1 MTIAWVLFQLGLFLL
16 PSSALLASLLLFPAL
31 LVGSVRGEGPFWAD
45 PWNAPLLFA
54 AAAMLLGCFGAYS
67 GSLAWAGLANWLPFF
82 WGFWGFQPFVAEA
95 RARRRAALCLVAGT
109 VPVLV
114 TGLGQLWW
122 GWQGPWQV
130 FGGLIIWFV
139 TPGGEP
145 SGRLS
150 GLFDYANIAGAWLAM
165 VWPFALAALVQPGLS
180 VRRRAVVLVLAAA
193 QVAALLL
200 TESRN
205 AWGALVLAVPVVLGP
220 PSWPWLLPLL
230 LLALLPV
237 LLAVLPGVPLVLQQP
252 ARALVP
258 DGIWSRLTDSRY
270 GAERAVAST
279 RLSQWGVALQLIGER
294 PWLGWG
300 AAAFSVLYPLAH
312 RQVAWPCPQS
322 SPRAGREPWSAGGP
336 GRDRPGVGVVDH
348 LPAPGLARS
357 VRAGLVGS
365 GVDPRGAP
373 WHRHAVFRQSS
384 QHRRLDPAGR
394 SALSDQVRPRACR
407 RCPCSVSW
415 LRGPSRWLQGRVRSS
430 LQVSCTTSSQGG
442 GRGSS
447 TPALRAGVS
456 SPARAWR

>member
-1 MTIAWVLFQLGLFLL
+1 MTIAWALFQLGLFLL

-31 LVGSVRGEGPFWAD
+31 LVGSMRREGSFWAD

-54 AAAMLLGCFGAYS
+54 AVAMLLGCFGAYS

-82 WGFWGFQPFVAEA
+82 WGFWGFQPYVADA
-95 RARRRAALCLVAGT
+95 RARRRAGLCLVAGT

-122 GWQGPWQV
+122 GWQGPWQL

-165 VWPFALAALVQPGLS
+165 IWPFALAALVQPGLS
-180 VRRRAVVLVLAAA
+180 VRRRAVVVVLAAA

-200 TESRN
+200 TDSRN

-237 LLAVLPGVPLVLQQP
+237 LLAVLPGVPLLLQQP

-300 AAAFSVLYPLAH
+300 AAAFSVLYPLRTGKWHGHAH
-312 RQVAWPCPQS
+312 NLPLELAVSHGLPVALAVIGLVLALLITS
-322 SPRAGREPWSAGGP
+322 LRLGLRGLFERAWWAAVLILVALHGTDMPFFDSRLNIAGWILLAGLRCQIRSGREPGGDAPAASP
-336 GRDRPGVGVVDH
+336 G
-348 LPAPGLARS
+348 
-357 VRAGLVGS
+357 
-365 GVDPRGAP
+365 
-373 WHRHAVFRQSS
+373 
-384 QHRRLDPAGR
+384 
-394 SALSDQVRPRACR
+394 
-407 RCPCSVSW
+407 
-415 LRGPSRWLQGRVRSS
+415 
-430 LQVSCTTSSQGG
+430 
-442 GRGSS
+442 
-447 TPALRAGVS
+447 
-456 SPARAWR
+456 

>member
-31 LVGSVRGEGPFWAD
+31 LVGSVRGDGPFWAD

-54 AAAMLLGCFGAYS
+54 SAAMLLGCFGAYS

-180 VRRRAVVLVLAAA
+180 LRRRAVVLVLAAA

-220 PSWPWLLPLL
+220 LSWPWLLPLL

-252 ARALVP
+252 ARVLVP
-258 DGIWSRLTDSRY
+258 DGIWSRLSDSRY
-270 GAERAVAST
+270 GAERALAST
-279 RLSQWGVALQLIGER
+279 RLSQWGVALQLIGQR

-300 AAAFSVLYPLAH
+300 AAAFSVLYPLRTGKWHGHAH
-312 RQVAWPCPQS
+312 NLPLELAVSHGLPVALAVIGLVLALLITS
-322 SPRAGREPWSAGGP
+322 LRLGLRGLFERAWWAAVLILVVLHGTDMPFFDSRLNIAGWILLAGLRCQIRSGREPAGDAPAASP
-336 GRDRPGVGVVDH
+336 G
-348 LPAPGLARS
+348 
-357 VRAGLVGS
+357 
-365 GVDPRGAP
+365 
-373 WHRHAVFRQSS
+373 
-384 QHRRLDPAGR
+384 
-394 SALSDQVRPRACR
+394 
-407 RCPCSVSW
+407 
-415 LRGPSRWLQGRVRSS
+415 
-430 LQVSCTTSSQGG
+430 
-442 GRGSS
+442 
-447 TPALRAGVS
+447 
-456 SPARAWR
+456 

>member
-180 VRRRAVVLVLAAA
+180 LRRRAVVLVLAAA

-220 PSWPWLLPLL
+220 LSWPWLLPLL

-252 ARALVP
+252 ARVLVP
-258 DGIWSRLTDSRY
+258 DGIWSRLSDSRY
-270 GAERAVAST
+270 GAERALAST

-300 AAAFSVLYPLAH
+300 AAAFSVLYPLRTGKWHGHAH
-312 RQVAWPCPQS
+312 NLPLELAVSHGLPVALAVIGLVLALLITS
-322 SPRAGREPWSAGGP
+322 LRLGLRGLFERAWWAAVLILVVLHGTDMPFFDSRLNIAGWILLAGLRCQIRSGREPAGDAPAASP
-336 GRDRPGVGVVDH
+336 G
-348 LPAPGLARS
+348 
-357 VRAGLVGS
+357 
-365 GVDPRGAP
+365 
-373 WHRHAVFRQSS
+373 
-384 QHRRLDPAGR
+384 
-394 SALSDQVRPRACR
+394 
-407 RCPCSVSW
+407 
-415 LRGPSRWLQGRVRSS
+415 
-430 LQVSCTTSSQGG
+430 
-442 GRGSS
+442 
-447 TPALRAGVS
+447 
-456 SPARAWR
+456 

>member
-31 LVGSVRGEGPFWAD
+31 LVGSVRGDGPFWAD

-180 VRRRAVVLVLAAA
+180 LRRRAVVLVLAAA

-220 PSWPWLLPLL
+220 LSWPWLLPLL

-252 ARALVP
+252 ARVLVP
-258 DGIWSRLTDSRY
+258 DGIWSRLSDSRY
-270 GAERAVAST
+270 GAERALAST

-300 AAAFSVLYPLAH
+300 AAAFSVLYPLRSGKWHGHAH
-312 RQVAWPCPQS
+312 NLPLELAVSHGLPVALAVIGLVLALLITS
-322 SPRAGREPWSAGGP
+322 LRLGLRGLFERAWWAAVLILVVLHGTDMPFFDSRLNIAGWILLAGLRCQIRSGREPAGDAPAASP
-336 GRDRPGVGVVDH
+336 G
-348 LPAPGLARS
+348 
-357 VRAGLVGS
+357 
-365 GVDPRGAP
+365 
-373 WHRHAVFRQSS
+373 
-384 QHRRLDPAGR
+384 
-394 SALSDQVRPRACR
+394 
-407 RCPCSVSW
+407 
-415 LRGPSRWLQGRVRSS
+415 
-430 LQVSCTTSSQGG
+430 
-442 GRGSS
+442 
-447 TPALRAGVS
+447 
-456 SPARAWR
+456 

>member
-82 WGFWGFQPFVAEA
+82 WGVWGFQPFVAEA

-122 GWQGPWQV
+122 GWQGPWQL
-130 FGGLIIWFV
+130 FGGLIIWYL

-180 VRRRAVVLVLAAA
+180 VRRRAVVVVLAAA

-200 TESRN
+200 TDSRN

-237 LLAVLPGVPLVLQQP
+237 LLAVLPGVPRVLQQP

-279 RLSQWGVALQLIGER
+279 RLSQWGAALQLIGER

-300 AAAFSVLYPLAH
+300 AAAFSVLYPLRTGKWHGHAH
-312 RQVAWPCPQS
+312 NLPLELAVSHGLPVALAVIGLVLALLITS
-322 SPRAGREPWSAGGP
+322 LRLGLRGLFERAWWAAVLILVVLHGTDMPFFDSRLNIAGWILLAGLRCQIRSGREPAGDAPAASP
-336 GRDRPGVGVVDH
+336 G
-348 LPAPGLARS
+348 
-357 VRAGLVGS
+357 
-365 GVDPRGAP
+365 
-373 WHRHAVFRQSS
+373 
-384 QHRRLDPAGR
+384 
-394 SALSDQVRPRACR
+394 
-407 RCPCSVSW
+407 
-415 LRGPSRWLQGRVRSS
+415 
-430 LQVSCTTSSQGG
+430 
-442 GRGSS
+442 
-447 TPALRAGVS
+447 
-456 SPARAWR
+456 

>member
-31 LVGSVRGEGPFWAD
+31 LVGSMRREGPLWAD

-54 AAAMLLGCFGAYS
+54 AVAMLLGCFGAYS

-82 WGFWGFQPFVAEA
+82 WGFWGFQPYVADA
-95 RARRRAALCLVAGT
+95 RARRRAGLCLVAGT

-122 GWQGPWQV
+122 GWQGPWQL

-180 VRRRAVVLVLAAA
+180 VRRRAVVVVLAAA

-200 TESRN
+200 TDSRN

-300 AAAFSVLYPLAH
+300 AAAFSVLYPLRTGKWHGHAH
-312 RQVAWPCPQS
+312 NLPLELAVSHGLPVALAVIGLVLALLITS
-322 SPRAGREPWSAGGP
+322 LRLGLRGLFERAWWAAVLILVVLHGTDMPFFDSRLNIAGWILLAGLRCQIRSGREPAGDAPAASP
-336 GRDRPGVGVVDH
+336 G
-348 LPAPGLARS
+348 
-357 VRAGLVGS
+357 
-365 GVDPRGAP
+365 
-373 WHRHAVFRQSS
+373 
-384 QHRRLDPAGR
+384 
-394 SALSDQVRPRACR
+394 
-407 RCPCSVSW
+407 
-415 LRGPSRWLQGRVRSS
+415 
-430 LQVSCTTSSQGG
+430 
-442 GRGSS
+442 
-447 TPALRAGVS
+447 
-456 SPARAWR
+456 

>member
-1 MTIAWVLFQLGLFLL
+1 MTIAWALFQLGLFLL

-31 LVGSVRGEGPFWAD
+31 LVGSMRREGPFWAD

-54 AAAMLLGCFGAYS
+54 AVAMLLGCFGAYS

-82 WGFWGFQPFVAEA
+82 WGFWGFQPFVADV
-95 RARRRAALCLVAGT
+95 RARRRAGLCLVAGT

-122 GWQGPWQV
+122 GWQGPWQL

-180 VRRRAVVLVLAAA
+180 VRRRAVVVVLAAA

-200 TESRN
+200 TDSRN

-237 LLAVLPGVPLVLQQP
+237 LLAVLPGVPLFLQQP

-258 DGIWSRLTDSRY
+258 EGIWSRLTDSRY

-279 RLSQWGVALQLIGER
+279 RLSQWGVALQLISER

-300 AAAFSVLYPLAH
+300 AAAFSVLYPLRTGKWHGHAH
-312 RQVAWPCPQS
+312 NLPLELAVSHGLPVALAVIGLVLALLITS
-322 SPRAGREPWSAGGP
+322 LRLGLRGLFERAWWAAVLILVALHGTDMPFFDSRLNIAGWILLAGLRCQIRSGREPGGDAPAASP
-336 GRDRPGVGVVDH
+336 G
-348 LPAPGLARS
+348 
-357 VRAGLVGS
+357 
-365 GVDPRGAP
+365 
-373 WHRHAVFRQSS
+373 
-384 QHRRLDPAGR
+384 
-394 SALSDQVRPRACR
+394 
-407 RCPCSVSW
+407 
-415 LRGPSRWLQGRVRSS
+415 
-430 LQVSCTTSSQGG
+430 
-442 GRGSS
+442 
-447 TPALRAGVS
+447 
-456 SPARAWR
+456 

>member
-1 MTIAWVLFQLGLFLL
+1 MTIAWALFQLGLFLL

-31 LVGSVRGEGPFWAD
+31 LVGSMRREGPLWAD

-54 AAAMLLGCFGAYS
+54 AVAMLLGCFGAYS

-82 WGFWGFQPFVAEA
+82 WGFWGFQPYVADP
-95 RARRRAALCLVAGT
+95 RARRRAGLCLVAGT

-122 GWQGPWQV
+122 GWQGPWQL
-130 FGGLIIWFV
+130 FGGLIIWYL

-180 VRRRAVVLVLAAA
+180 VRRRAVVVVLAAA

-200 TESRN
+200 TDSRN

-300 AAAFSVLYPLAH
+300 AAAFSVLYPLRTGKWHGHAH
-312 RQVAWPCPQS
+312 NLPLELAVSHGLPVALAVIVLVLALLITS
-322 SPRAGREPWSAGGP
+322 LRLGLRGLFERAWWAAVLILVVLHGTDMPFFDSRLNIAGWILLAGLRCQIRSGREPAGDAPAASP
-336 GRDRPGVGVVDH
+336 G
-348 LPAPGLARS
+348 
-357 VRAGLVGS
+357 
-365 GVDPRGAP
+365 
-373 WHRHAVFRQSS
+373 
-384 QHRRLDPAGR
+384 
-394 SALSDQVRPRACR
+394 
-407 RCPCSVSW
+407 
-415 LRGPSRWLQGRVRSS
+415 
-430 LQVSCTTSSQGG
+430 
-442 GRGSS
+442 
-447 TPALRAGVS
+447 
-456 SPARAWR
+456 

>member
-1 MTIAWVLFQLGLFLL
+1 MTIAWALFQLGLFLL

-31 LVGSVRGEGPFWAD
+31 LVGSMRREGPLWAD

-54 AAAMLLGCFGAYS
+54 AVAMLLGCFGAYS

-82 WGFWGFQPFVAEA
+82 WGFWGFQPYVADA
-95 RARRRAALCLVAGT
+95 RARRRAGLCLVAGT

-122 GWQGPWQV
+122 GWQGPWQL
-130 FGGLIIWFV
+130 FGGLIIWYV

-180 VRRRAVVLVLAAA
+180 VRRRAVVVVLAAA

-200 TESRN
+200 TDSRN

-300 AAAFSVLYPLAH
+300 AAAFSVLYPLRTGKWHGHAH
-312 RQVAWPCPQS
+312 NLPLELAVSHGLPVALAVIGLVLALLITS
-322 SPRAGREPWSAGGP
+322 LRLGLRGLFERAWWAAVLILVVLHGTDMPFFDSRLNIAGWILLAGLRCQIRSGREPAGDAPAASP
-336 GRDRPGVGVVDH
+336 G
-348 LPAPGLARS
+348 
-357 VRAGLVGS
+357 
-365 GVDPRGAP
+365 
-373 WHRHAVFRQSS
+373 
-384 QHRRLDPAGR
+384 
-394 SALSDQVRPRACR
+394 
-407 RCPCSVSW
+407 
-415 LRGPSRWLQGRVRSS
+415 
-430 LQVSCTTSSQGG
+430 
-442 GRGSS
+442 
-447 TPALRAGVS
+447 
-456 SPARAWR
+456 

>member
-1 MTIAWVLFQLGLFLL
+1 MTIAWALFQLGLFLL

-31 LVGSVRGEGPFWAD
+31 LVGSMRREGPLWAD

-54 AAAMLLGCFGAYS
+54 AVAMLLGCFGAYS

-82 WGFWGFQPFVAEA
+82 WGFWGFQPYVADA
-95 RARRRAALCLVAGT
+95 RARRRAGLCLVAGT

-122 GWQGPWQV
+122 GWQGPWQL
-130 FGGLIIWFV
+130 FGGLIIWYL

-180 VRRRAVVLVLAAA
+180 VRRRAVVVVLAAA

-200 TESRN
+200 TDSRN

-300 AAAFSVLYPLAH
+300 AAAFSVLYPLRTGKWHGHAH
-312 RQVAWPCPQS
+312 NLPLELAVSHGLPVALAVIGLVLALLITS
-322 SPRAGREPWSAGGP
+322 LRLGLRGLFERAWWAAVLILVALHGTDMPFFDSRLNIAGWILLAGLRCQIRSGREPAGDAPAASP
-336 GRDRPGVGVVDH
+336 G
-348 LPAPGLARS
+348 
-357 VRAGLVGS
+357 
-365 GVDPRGAP
+365 
-373 WHRHAVFRQSS
+373 
-384 QHRRLDPAGR
+384 
-394 SALSDQVRPRACR
+394 
-407 RCPCSVSW
+407 
-415 LRGPSRWLQGRVRSS
+415 
-430 LQVSCTTSSQGG
+430 
-442 GRGSS
+442 
-447 TPALRAGVS
+447 
-456 SPARAWR
+456 

>member
-1 MTIAWVLFQLGLFLL
+1 MTIAWALFQLGLFLL

-31 LVGSVRGEGPFWAD
+31 LVGSVRREAPFWAD

-82 WGFWGFQPFVAEA
+82 WGFWGFQPFVADA
-95 RARRRAALCLVAGT
+95 RARRRAGLCLVAGT

-180 VRRRAVVLVLAAA
+180 VRRRALVVVLAAA

-200 TESRN
+200 TDSRN

-220 PSWPWLLPLL
+220 RSWPWLLPLL

-237 LLAVLPGVPLVLQQP
+237 LLAVLPGVPLFLQQP
-252 ARALVP
+252 SRALVP

-300 AAAFSVLYPLAH
+300 AAAFSVLYPLRTGKWHGHAH
-312 RQVAWPCPQS
+312 NLPLELAVSHGLPVALAVIGLVLALLITS
-322 SPRAGREPWSAGGP
+322 LRLGLRGLFERAWWAAVLILVVLHGTDMPFFDSRLNIAGWILLAGLRCQIRSGREPAGDAPAASP
-336 GRDRPGVGVVDH
+336 G
-348 LPAPGLARS
+348 
-357 VRAGLVGS
+357 
-365 GVDPRGAP
+365 
-373 WHRHAVFRQSS
+373 
-384 QHRRLDPAGR
+384 
-394 SALSDQVRPRACR
+394 
-407 RCPCSVSW
+407 
-415 LRGPSRWLQGRVRSS
+415 
-430 LQVSCTTSSQGG
+430 
-442 GRGSS
+442 
-447 TPALRAGVS
+447 
-456 SPARAWR
+456 

>member
-1 MTIAWVLFQLGLFLL
+1 MTIAWALFQLGLFLL

-31 LVGSVRGEGPFWAD
+31 LVGSMRREGPLWAD

-54 AAAMLLGCFGAYS
+54 AVAMLLGCFGAYS

-82 WGFWGFQPFVAEA
+82 WGFWGFQPYVADA
-95 RARRRAALCLVAGT
+95 RARRRAGLCLVAGT

-122 GWQGPWQV
+122 GWQGPWQL

-180 VRRRAVVLVLAAA
+180 VRRRAVVVVLAAA

-200 TESRN
+200 TDSRN

-300 AAAFSVLYPLAH
+300 AAAFSVLYPLRTGKWHGHAH
-312 RQVAWPCPQS
+312 NLPLELAVSHGLPVALAVIGLVLALLITS
-322 SPRAGREPWSAGGP
+322 LRLGLRGLFERAWWAAVLILVVLHGTDMPFFDSRLNIAGWILLAGLRCQIRSGREPAGDAPAASP
-336 GRDRPGVGVVDH
+336 G
-348 LPAPGLARS
+348 
-357 VRAGLVGS
+357 
-365 GVDPRGAP
+365 
-373 WHRHAVFRQSS
+373 
-384 QHRRLDPAGR
+384 
-394 SALSDQVRPRACR
+394 
-407 RCPCSVSW
+407 
-415 LRGPSRWLQGRVRSS
+415 
-430 LQVSCTTSSQGG
+430 
-442 GRGSS
+442 
-447 TPALRAGVS
+447 
-456 SPARAWR
+456 

>member
-1 MTIAWVLFQLGLFLL
+1 MTIAWALFQLGLFLL

-31 LVGSVRGEGPFWAD
+31 LVGSMRREGPLWAD

-54 AAAMLLGCFGAYS
+54 AVAMLLGCFGAYS

-82 WGFWGFQPFVAEA
+82 WGFWGFQPYVADA
-95 RARRRAALCLVAGT
+95 RARRRAGLCLVAGT

-122 GWQGPWQV
+122 GWQGPWQL
-130 FGGLIIWFV
+130 FGGLIIWYL

-180 VRRRAVVLVLAAA
+180 VRRRAVVVVLAAA

-200 TESRN
+200 TDSRN

-300 AAAFSVLYPLAH
+300 AAAFSVLYPLRTGKWHGHAH
-312 RQVAWPCPQS
+312 NLPLELAVSHGLPVALAVIGLVLALLITS
-322 SPRAGREPWSAGGP
+322 LRLGLRGLFERAWWAAVLILVVLHGTDMPFFDSRLNIAGWILLAGLRCQIRSGREPAGDAPAASP
-336 GRDRPGVGVVDH
+336 G
-348 LPAPGLARS
+348 
-357 VRAGLVGS
+357 
-365 GVDPRGAP
+365 
-373 WHRHAVFRQSS
+373 
-384 QHRRLDPAGR
+384 
-394 SALSDQVRPRACR
+394 
-407 RCPCSVSW
+407 
-415 LRGPSRWLQGRVRSS
+415 
-430 LQVSCTTSSQGG
+430 
-442 GRGSS
+442 
-447 TPALRAGVS
+447 
-456 SPARAWR
+456 

>member
-1 MTIAWVLFQLGLFLL
+1 MTIAWALFQLGLFLL

-31 LVGSVRGEGPFWAD
+31 LVGSMRREGPLWAD

-54 AAAMLLGCFGAYS
+54 AVAMLLGCFGAYS

-82 WGFWGFQPFVAEA
+82 WGFWGFQPYVADA
-95 RARRRAALCLVAGT
+95 RARRRAGLCLVAGT

-122 GWQGPWQV
+122 GWQGPWQL
-130 FGGLIIWFV
+130 FGGLIIWYL

-180 VRRRAVVLVLAAA
+180 VRRRAVVVVLAAA

-200 TESRN
+200 TDSRN

-220 PSWPWLLPLL
+220 PSWTWLLPLL

-300 AAAFSVLYPLAH
+300 AAAFSVLYPLRTGKWHGHAH
-312 RQVAWPCPQS
+312 NLPLELAVSHGLPVALAVIGLVLALLITS
-322 SPRAGREPWSAGGP
+322 LRLGLRGLFERAWWAAVLILVVLHGTDMPFFDSRLNIAGWILLAGLRCQIRSGREPAGDAPAASP
-336 GRDRPGVGVVDH
+336 G
-348 LPAPGLARS
+348 
-357 VRAGLVGS
+357 
-365 GVDPRGAP
+365 
-373 WHRHAVFRQSS
+373 
-384 QHRRLDPAGR
+384 
-394 SALSDQVRPRACR
+394 
-407 RCPCSVSW
+407 
-415 LRGPSRWLQGRVRSS
+415 
-430 LQVSCTTSSQGG
+430 
-442 GRGSS
+442 
-447 TPALRAGVS
+447 
-456 SPARAWR
+456 